1 MTRTMPWGPSE
12 SAPPLTATLL
22 NIGAALLRKASDL
35 LELRAARVAH
45 AAQVEAAAAAEELLA
60 ASTES
65 VEFHCLHR
73 DAGAPEGAL
82 YVNGELVGFVSGVSR
97 L

>member
-1 MTRTMPWGPSE
+1 MTRTMPWGPSG
-12 SAPPLTATLL
+12 SAPPLAATLL
-22 NIGAALLRKASDL
+22 NILAAVLRKASVL
-35 LELRAARVAH
+35 LEGRAARVAQ
-45 AAQVEAAAAAEELLA
+45 AAQAEALAAAEELLA
-60 ASTES
+60 ASTDT
-65 VEFHCLHR
+65 VEFHAYHR

>member
-12 SAPPLTATLL
+12 SAPPLSATLL
-22 NIGAALLRKASDL
+22 KIAAALLRKSGDV
-35 LELRAARVAH
+35 LERRAARVAQ
-45 AAQVEAAAAAEELLA
+45 AAQAEAIAAAEELLA
-60 ASTES
+60 SSAHS
-65 VEFHCLHR
+65 VEFHSFHR

-82 YVNGELVGFVSGVSR
+82 YVNGELVGFVSGVNR

>member
-1 MTRTMPWGPSE
+1 MPWGPSE

-22 NIGAALLRKASDL
+22 NILAALLRKASEL
-35 LELRAARVAH
+35 LETRAIRVAQ
-45 AAQVEAAAAAEELLA
+45 AAQAEAAAAAEELLA
-60 ASTES
+60 AGQDS
-65 VEFHCLHR
+65 VEFHAYHR

-82 YVNGELVGFVSGVSR
+82 YVNGELVGFVSGVRR

>member
-1 MTRTMPWGPSE
+1 MTRTMPWGSGE
-12 SAPPLTATLL
+12 SAPPLMATLL
-22 NIGAALLRKASDL
+22 NIAAAVLRKASDL
-35 LELRAARVAH
+35 LESRAARVAL
-45 AAQVEAAAAAEELLA
+45 AAQAEAIAAAEELLA
-60 ASTES
+60 AGVEH
-65 VEFHCLHR
+65 VEFHAYSR